1 MNNRTAFYTRC
12 GREWVSTETRGVLI
26 AVIYTIK
33 NVSQSQRSKLEA
45 AVSGG
50 FSGIVLKLDVE
61 AKLKQIFE
69 TAFVSNYYSA
79 HVHAIRRDGS

>member
-1 MNNRTAFYTRC
+1 M
-12 GREWVSTETRGVLI
+12 
-26 AVIYTIK
+26 
-33 NVSQSQRSKLEA
+33 SKLEA

-50 FSGIVLKLDVE
+50 FNGGVLAIDVQ

-79 HVHAIRRDGS
+79 RISAIGGTGVSAFAQTLTQLDKPDEILKKYLNI